1 MDKKE
6 KIWGVVKVILVV
18 VVLILAFQWLI
29 PVLNSPEFQMFT
41 RGLGIFGPLVVML
54 YIIISHVLAPLAGMP
69 AVLLGASIFGI
80 PQTIFY
86 IYIAG
91 LISGSIN
98 FWISRQFGRKWII
111 KLVGGKTMVQIDQFV
126 EIFGKRILILSRIF
140 GFALFEVVSYAAGL
154 TKISFKKY
162 FLITA
167 VFSAIPSVI
176 FAFLFKDV
184 NLLTSSASLLW
195 IGTIALTGL
204 IFSLFIKKFIDTK
217 TKI

>member
-1 MDKKE
+1 MIYKMDNKN
-6 KIWGVVKVILVV
+6 KIWGVIKVVLVV
-18 VVLILAFQWLI
+18 VVLVLVFQWLM
-29 PVLNSPEFQMFT
+29 PVLNSPEFKMFT
-41 RGLGIFGPLVVML
+41 QELGIFGPLVV
-54 YIIISHVLAPLAGMP
+54 ISYVVVSHILAPLAGMP
-69 AVLLGASIFGI
+69 AVLLGASIFGV

-91 LISGSIN
+91 LISGVIN
-98 FWISRQFGRKWII
+98 FWISRRFGRKWII
-111 KLVGGKTMVQIDQFV
+111 KLAGSKTMVQVDKFV
-126 EIFGKRILILSRIF
+126 EASGLKLLILSRIF

-162 FLITA
+162 FLITL

-176 FAFLFKDV
+176 FAFLFKDI

-204 IFSLFIKKFIDTK
+204 LFSLFIRRSF
-217 TKI
+217 